1 MPRMVVDG
9 GTLVDDRIHV
19 GDRDQDLD
27 GAAGQALGDGELI
40 EVPRV
45 VVVDR
50 APEKI
55 AQVAPPLR
63 ARARRPRDPVEL
75 LLDTRRE
82 LRLEPPLH
90 HRAAGDLLKVGA
102 VMHGLIDAHRV
113 HFILGSNALSVIPS
127 PSPSSVIPSAARDLL
142 PLLR

>member
-1 MPRMVVDG
+1 MPRVVVDG
-9 GTLVDDRIHV
+9 GTLADDRIHV

-55 AQVAPPLR
+55 AQVAPPLVLER
-63 ARARRPRDPVEL
+63 AGPGIRSSSSSTRGENSGSSPRSTIARR
-75 LLDTRRE
+75 
-82 LRLEPPLH
+82 
-90 HRAAGDLLKVGA
+90 A
-102 VMHGLIDAHRV
+102 I
-113 HFILGSNALSVIPS
+113 S
-127 PSPSSVIPSAARDLL
+127 
-142 PLLR
+142 